1 LLLYHKKYNILE
13 EKVVSYELTLIL
25 RITDNVESL
34 KEQVKKILQ
43 KYGVSAISEE
53 SGNVKK
59 LAYPIEDEIEGY
71 FLFMLIESPT
81 SAIDK
86 IIGEFRL
93 NNDILRY
100 FFIKD
105 SKKKTA

>member
-1 LLLYHKKYNILE
+1 M
-13 EKVVSYELTLIL
+13 SYELTLIL

-34 KEQVKKILQ
+34 KELVKKILQ
-43 KYGVSAISEE
+43 KYGVSVISEE
-53 SGNVKK
+53 SWDVKR
-59 LAYPIEDEIEGY
+59 LAYPIEDETEGY
-71 FLFMLIESPT
+71 YLFMLIESSPN
-81 SAIDK
+81 AIDK

-105 SKKKTA
+105 NKKKTA

>member
-1 LLLYHKKYNILE
+1 
-13 EKVVSYELTLIL
+13 VSYELTLIL

-34 KEQVKKILQ
+34 KELVKKILQ
-43 KYGVSAISEE
+43 KYGVSVISEE
-53 SGNVKK
+53 SWDVKR
-59 LAYPIEDEIEGY
+59 LAYPIEDETEGY
-71 FLFMLIESPT
+71 YLFLLIESPT
-81 SAIDK
+81 NAVDK

>member
-1 LLLYHKKYNILE
+1 
-13 EKVVSYELTLIL
+13 VSYELTLIL

-34 KEQVKKILQ
+34 KELVKKILQ
-43 KYGVSAISEE
+43 KYGVSVISEE
-53 SGNVKK
+53 SWDVKR
-59 LAYPIEDEIEGY
+59 LAYPIQDETEGY
-71 FLFMLIESPT
+71 FLFMLIESPPN
-81 SAIDK
+81 AIDK

-93 NNDILRY
+93 NNDIFRY

>member
-1 LLLYHKKYNILE
+1 M
-13 EKVVSYELTLIL
+13 SYELTLIL

-34 KEQVKKILQ
+34 KELVKKILQ
-43 KYGVSAISEE
+43 KYGVSVISEE
-53 SGNVKK
+53 SWDVKR
-59 LAYPIEDEIEGY
+59 LAYPIEDETEGY
-71 FLFMLIESPT
+71 YLFMLIESSPN
-81 SAIDK
+81 AIEK

-105 SKKKTA
+105 NKKKTA

>member
-1 LLLYHKKYNILE
+1 
-13 EKVVSYELTLIL
+13 VSYELTLIL
-25 RITDNVESL
+25 RVSDSVESL
-34 KEQVKKILQ
+34 KELVKKILQ
-43 KYGVSAISEE
+43 KHGVTIVSEE
-53 SGNVKK
+53 SWDVKK
-59 LAYPIEDEIEGY
+59 LAYPIEDESQGY
-71 FLFMLIESPT
+71 YLFMLIDSPT
-81 SAIDK
+81 NVIDK

>member
-1 LLLYHKKYNILE
+1 
-13 EKVVSYELTLIL
+13 VSYELTLIL

-34 KEQVKKILQ
+34 KELVKKILQ
-43 KYGVSAISEE
+43 KHGVSVISEE
-53 SGNVKK
+53 SWDVKK
-59 LAYPIEDEIEGY
+59 LAYPIEDETEGY
-71 FLFMLIESPT
+71 YLFILIESPT
-81 SAIDK
+81 NAVDK

-105 SKKKTA
+105 NKKKTA

>member
-1 LLLYHKKYNILE
+1 M
-13 EKVVSYELTLIL
+13 SYELTLIL
-25 RITDNVESL
+25 RNTDILESL
-34 KEQVKKILQ
+34 KEQVKKILN
-43 KYGVSAISEE
+43 KYGVSVISEE
-53 SGNVKK
+53 AGNVKK
-59 LAYPIEDEIEGY
+59 MAYPIDDETEGY
-71 FLFMLIESPT
+71 FFFMLIESP
-81 SAIDK
+81 ANAVEK